1 MKCSPP
7 LRYDQILFCDRE
19 VFEFTHMPGN
29 HRNGVDTQ
37 ETIGKGL
44 PENPELM
51 RILQD
56 RLIGE
61 KIKRG
66 ELQGCST

>member
-1 MKCSPP
+1 MTRFPL
-7 LRYDQILFCDRE
+7 LRYDQILFRDRE
-19 VFEFTHMPGN
+19 VFEFTHMPGD

-44 PENPELM
+44 PEIM

-56 RLIGE
+56 EWIEE

-66 ELQGCST
+66 ELQGCSP

>member
-7 LRYDQILFCDRE
+7 LRYDQILFRGRE
-19 VFEFTHMPGN
+19 IFEFIHMPDD
-29 HRNGVDTQ
+29 HPNGVDTQ
-37 ETIGKGL
+37 ETIGRGL
-44 PENPELM
+44 PEIM

-56 RLIGE
+56 DWIEE

-66 ELQGCST
+66 ELQGYST

>member
-7 LRYDQILFCDRE
+7 LRYDQILFRGRE
-19 VFEFTHMPGN
+19 IFEFIHMP
-29 HRNGVDTQ
+29 DDQ
-37 ETIGKGL
+37 
-44 PENPELM
+44 PEIM

-56 RLIGE
+56 EWIEE

-66 ELQGCST
+66 ELQGYST